1 MFLVHWTLVNETPYE
16 SILVCFCCS
25 VSLDR
30 VSCMFAD
37 LLTNKKTK
45 VMLVQKK
52 KRGFIQRKLR
62 WRTQALFLVMA
73 YFTYSKH
80 PQTPLYGIY
89 KHEPSKY
96 LQKSGNI
103 VNLYI
108 LNFQGIKSHY
118 LENSCDFCYLDCK
131 FSFRKSFQ
139 KFYPDVKW
147 VQCSCF
153 DTNSVIISFMNWLG

>member
-1 MFLVHWTLVNETPYE
+1 
-16 SILVCFCCS
+16 
-25 VSLDR
+25 
-30 VSCMFAD
+30 
-37 LLTNKKTK
+37 
-45 VMLVQKK
+45 MLVQKK
-52 KRGFIQRKLR
+52 KGVLYRASSGEALKLYF
-62 WRTQALFLVMA
+62 WVMA
-73 YFTYSKH
+73 CFTYSKH
-80 PQTPLYGIY
+80 PQTSLHGIY
-89 KHEPSKY
+89 KDEPSKY

-139 KFYPDVKW
+139 RSYPDVKW

-153 DTNSVIISFMNWLG
+153 DTNSVIISFMNWLW